1 MMVITILEAK
11 VEPTKWSALQS
22 AYKKG
27 TTQSLPPQM
36 IQTYLLQSMANK
48 MVWQIVSVWK
58 SREALEE
65 MKKSVETPAGVLMF
79 RAADAEPTLSV
90 YEVNGFAP

>member
-11 VEPTKWSALQS
+11 VEPNKWSALQS
-22 AYKKG
+22 AYKKS
-27 TTQSLPPQM
+27 TAEPLPPQM
-36 IQTYLLQSMANK
+36 IQTFLIQSMANK
-48 MVWQIVSVWK
+48 MVWQIVSIWK

-79 RAADAEPTLSV
+79 RAADAEPTLLV

>member
-1 MMVITILEAK
+1 MVITILEAK
-11 VEPTKWSALQS
+11 VEPIKWSALQS

-27 TTQSLPPQM
+27 TAGPLPPQM
-36 IQTYLLQSMANK
+36 IQTFLIQSMANK
-48 MVWQIVSVWK
+48 TVWQIVSVWK
-58 SREALEE
+58 SRDALDE

-90 YEVNGFAP
+90 FEVCGFAP